1 MLISSVPDILTRMFP
16 SLVWK
21 VNETQKVIYLTF
33 DDGPI
38 PETTEWIL
46 NTLKQFDAKATFFCV
61 GENVQKHPELFDK
74 ILDDGHLVGNHTYN
88 HLNGWNT
95 NVDEYIENVEKAA
108 KLIKSNLFRPPRGM
122 IRIEQAKKILEKY
135 HIVMWNVLS
144 VDYDKDVSP
153 QQCLKNVSSNAK
165 KGSIIVFHDS
175 IKARKNM
182 MYALPKTLEYY
193 AEKGY
198 RFATLN
204 FANIKESEPSK
215 VELALA
221 YAFSR

>member
-1 MLISSVPDILTRMFP
+1 MLISSVPNILTRMFP

-21 VNETQKVIYLTF
+21 VNETQKVVYLTF

-46 NTLKQFDAKATFFCV
+46 NTLKQFGAKATFFCV
-61 GENVQKHPELFDK
+61 GENVHKYPELYNK
-74 ILDDGHLVGNHTYN
+74 ILDEGHLTGNHTYN

-95 NVDEYIENVEKAA
+95 NLDEYIENVEKAA

-144 VDYDKDVSP
+144 VDYDKDISP

-182 MYALPKTLEYY
+182 MYALPKTLEHYT
-193 AEKGY
+193 EKGY
-198 RFATLN
+198 RFASLN
-204 FANIKESEPSK
+204 FANIKENQPSR